1 MKSLSSRYLGSFLS
15 IWREKK
21 IRKEKGSVDYPTTIA
36 SIYNATMNLL
46 QQHLHSCL
54 SITPE
59 IKKRYSEL
67 KADDARSGSS
77 KK

>member
-1 MKSLSSRYLGSFLS
+1 MKSLLSRYLGSFLS
-15 IWREKK
+15 IWKEKK
-21 IRKEKGSVDYPTTIA
+21 IRRERGLVYYPTTIA
-36 SIYNATMNLL
+36 STYNATINLL